1 VFEEIAKDN
10 KEVVMTRARETL
22 VSLDATP
29 YYHCISR
36 CVRRAWLCGEDPYT
50 GKSFEH
56 RRQWVLD
63 RMRELVDIFA
73 IDLLAYA
80 ILSNHY
86 HVVVHVDADKA
97 KNWTNQQVIERWSRL
112 YKGHTLAGRYLAG
125 EVMIKAEWVALSE
138 LIEEWRSRL
147 YDISWFMRCMNEHLA
162 QRANAEDQCK
172 GRFWEGRFKSQ
183 ALLDEGALLTC
194 MSYVDLNPIRA
205 GLAKTPEDSDFTS
218 IQERIKTYAK
228 HKNARNAKQGAK
240 RQDTKL
246 HPFKRPREKGSVKC
260 IDFILHDYLHLV
272 DWTGRAIREDKKGA
286 IPSDIAPILERI
298 GLNPDAWLTSVSH
311 YNKNYFTVLGA
322 IDRIKAYAQAQ
333 KNSWHRGQRAVLR
346 IYRLVMA

>member
-1 VFEEIAKDN
+1 VFEEITKDN

-22 VSLDATP
+22 VSLEATP

-50 GKSFEH
+50 GQSFEH
-56 RRQWVLD
+56 RRQWALD
-63 RMRELVDIFA
+63 RLRELVDIFA

-86 HVVVHVDADKA
+86 HVVLHVDKDIA
-97 KNWTNQQVIERWSRL
+97 KSWTNQQVIERWARL
-112 YKGHTLAGRYLAG
+112 YKGHMLADRYLAG
-125 EVMIKAEWVALSE
+125 EVMSMAEWAALSE

-183 ALLDEGALLTC
+183 ALLDDGALLTC

-218 IQERIKTYAK
+218 IKERIEINAK
-228 HKNARNAKQGAK
+228 RKNARNGKQGAK
-240 RQDTKL
+240 QQGTKL
-246 HPFKRPREKGSVKC
+246 HPFKRQREKDSAKC
-260 IDFILHDYLHLV
+260 IDFFRKRQRISL
-272 DWTGRAIREDKKGA
+272 
-286 IPSDIAPILERI
+286 IAC
-298 GLNPDAWLTSVSH
+298 
-311 YNKNYFTVLGA
+311 
-322 IDRIKAYAQAQ
+322 
-333 KNSWHRGQRAVLR
+333 
-346 IYRLVMA
+346 